1 MGESG
6 EVEVGVQGVGDP
18 DGAGFDAAVAA
29 GGLAEVGTPRALG
42 EVALEVAQ
50 QRRMIAFD
58 GEVVMRETA
67 AYELRDGALGEQCVG
82 GDVLVRKVQRLEQRD
97 GGFDLVGLLEGV
109 RITRYGQETD
119 FFWE

>member
-1 MGESG
+1 
-6 EVEVGVQGVGDP
+6 

>member
-6 EVEVGVQGVGDP
+6 EVEVGVEGVGDP
-18 DGAGFDAAVAA
+18 DGAGFDAAVTA
-29 GGLAEVGTPRALG
+29 GGLGEVRTPRALG

-67 AYELRDGALGEQCVG
+67 ADELRDGALGEQCVG